1 MEPDLIG
8 PIYDALLLGDGQA
21 GRLIQGAESF
31 VLADNYLPPQP
42 AQDSIA
48 ATGTPAVLPTF
59 LHIGSGRR
67 FTLQVVE
74 LDPAQHNTPGDPTA
88 APEVQPVETPQ
99 SGVEAGVPSVAA
111 PQPTP
116 GLETPP
122 VPPTQEARGYPD
134 VLLPQPEP
142 EGDAPLHEGRPSDAI
157 QAPFHQPQPENPQSN
172 VPPDFELKVAERDAQ
187 LKPGAPLPAPDA

>member
-8 PIYDALLLGDGQA
+8 PIYDALLLGDGNA

-31 VLADNYLPPQP
+31 VLADNFIPPSYPEDGSVVP
-42 AQDSIA
+42 A
-48 ATGTPAVLPTF
+48 TLPTM

-88 APEVQPVETPQ
+88 VPEVQPVETPQ

-111 PQPTP
+111 QQPTP

-142 EGDAPLHEGRPSDAI
+142 EEDAPLHGGRPSDAI

-187 LKPGAPLPAPDA
+187 IQPGAPLPAPDA